1 MNPGNVQGYDL
12 QIILPLLQARG
23 KQDMILLIVLR
34 KLYASVW
41 SLSLLFPLCRE
52 SLLEAIGKIVDASFR
67 ENRYDRSSRNDKVK
81 EPQCTVQLW

>member
-34 KLYASVW
+34 KLNASV
-41 SLSLLFPLCRE
+41 
-52 SLLEAIGKIVDASFR
+52 
-67 ENRYDRSSRNDKVK
+67 
-81 EPQCTVQLW
+81 